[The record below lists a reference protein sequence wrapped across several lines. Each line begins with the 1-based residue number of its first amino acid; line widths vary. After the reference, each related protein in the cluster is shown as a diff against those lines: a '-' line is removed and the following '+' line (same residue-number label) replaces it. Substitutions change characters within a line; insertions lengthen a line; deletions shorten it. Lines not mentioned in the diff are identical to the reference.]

1 MSSDNFHLVT
11 EYPVIHYQCGV
22 RAGDRVRLRHDIIV
36 REHDGTPNGTVHRA
50 GEVWTV
56 LPGSIDEPP
65 IVWLRQPDGES
76 HTWSDDSDFLA
87 AFELLPL
94 SESDASRTH
103 PK

>member
-1 MSSDNFHLVT
+1 MSSDTFHLVT
-11 EYPVIHYQCGV
+11 EYPVTDYQCGV

-36 REHDGTPNGTVHRA
+36 REHDGTPTGIVHHA

-56 LPGSIDEPP
+56 LRGSIEEPP

-87 AFELLPL
+87 SFELLPL
-94 SESDASRTH
+94 PNFDDSPSN